1 MGTNLSQVF
10 ISDALTML
18 SGTTFNSSGDA
29 ADDVGVWKLD
39 ATAGYVST
47 ALFQSGFDVDTE
59 TDDSTTGLTYVKN
72 PLWLVNDIQI
82 VQRGAPHFIA
92 SPMISTRNIRRI
104 KYENHTPSVMHK
116 ITLDCG
122 NQTGKDITLKFVIRN
137 TPTAQLNFR
146 DEAATN
152 AMDLSGGGFEFPLGA
167 FNTTNHK
174 VLSVQSTPSDAERST
189 DNEAGLY
196 DAFVRIIGAH
206 PVLNAIIKTTDN
218 AGSGLVLEAR
228 HAGVVFDLIATNDT
242 DDTDLNANVS
252 LTAAS
257 KVGVGNDWQVLSEEI
272 RCRSR
277 YGNFNRM
284 YFPTNVTTYGQVGS
298 DYDKITIE
306 YEHNWPNSTGI
317 APAGA
322 LNQAVIYYTNAGT
335 DPSNTASEFDDVFG
349 YSQGTDLE
357 FVW

>member
-10 ISDALTML
+10 VSDALTML
-18 SGTTFNSSGDA
+18 SGTTFNSSGA
-29 ADDVGVWKLD
+29 TTDDVGIWKLD
-39 ATAGYVST
+39 ATAGYLAT

-59 TDDSTTGLTYVKN
+59 EDDSTTGLTYVKN

-104 KYENHTPSVMHK
+104 KYENHTASVMHK

-122 NQTGKDITLKFVIRN
+122 AQVGKDITLKFVIRN

-152 AMDLSGGGFEFPLGA
+152 AMDLSGGGFEFPLGG

-174 VLSVQSTPSDAERST
+174 VLSVQSTPSDSERAT

-196 DAFVRIIGAH
+196 DAFVRIIAAH
-206 PVLNAIIKTTDN
+206 PVLNALIKTTDN
-218 AGSGLVLEAR
+218 ATSGLVLEAR
-228 HAGVVFDLIATNDT
+228 HAGVVFDLIAINDT
-242 DDTDLNANVS
+242 DDTDLNTSVT

-284 YFPTNVTTYGQVGS
+284 YFPSNVTTYGQVGS
-298 DYDKITIE
+298 AYDKITIE

-322 LNQAVIYYTNAGT
+322 LNQAVIYYTSAGA
-335 DPSNTASEFDDVFG
+335 DPSTSASEFDNVFG
-349 YSQGTDLE
+349 YTQGTDQE